1 MTDSQFRDLHNVK
14 IILKYDGTRYQ
25 GWQIQPRGRTIQGEL
40 TRVLSLLDHRAVN
53 VHGAGRTDSGVH
65 AEGQV
70 ASFLM
75 EREFEP
81 GRLRDAI
88 NGNLDPDIR
97 VSAVE
102 PVDESFHARYSATQ
116 KTYKYRVCMGPVA
129 SPFEYRYV
137 YHFRSTLDAARMR
150 DAAAVL
156 QGRHDFSAFTD
167 GDSEASDHIRHLRSL
182 EVEQNGDT
190 LTIVAVADGF
200 LRYMVR
206 TIAGTL
212 IDVGRG
218 YRDSESVLTA
228 LKQRDRRLA
237 GPTAPAAGLTLLRVD
252 Y

>member
-1 MTDSQFRDLHNVK
+1 MQNVK
-14 IILKYDGTRYQ
+14 IILKYDGTNYQ

-40 TRVLSLLDHRAVN
+40 TRVLSLLDHRDVT

-65 AEGQV
+65 AQGQV

-81 GRLRDAI
+81 ARLRDAI

-102 PVDESFHARYSATQ
+102 LVDQSFHARYSATQ
-116 KTYKYRVCMGPVA
+116 KTYEYRVCTGPVT

-137 YHFRSTLDAARMR
+137 YHFRGALDAARMR
-150 DAAAVL
+150 EAAAL
-156 QGRHDFSAFTD
+156 LRGRHDFTAFAD
-167 GDSEASDHIRHLRSL
+167 RDSEASCHIRDLRSL
-182 EVEQNGDT
+182 EVRQIDDK
-190 LTIVAVADGF
+190 LTVVAVADGF

-206 TIAGTL
+206 TIVGTL

-218 YRDSESVLTA
+218 HREAETVLTA
-228 LKQRDRRLA
+228 LEQRERRLA